1 MTLSRHFAL
10 GLLWIAPVAFA
21 GTGYKCVS
29 SSGSVSFQDKPCA
42 GTAQQQAFDYH
53 DAPPPAERPAA
64 PRPEKPDARQANE
77 APAAPPPPVA
87 APEFYTCYRFDG
99 TQYYSDTGLTRPYTV
114 PLGILGYPQTSLHR
128 AYTGPGRVG
137 LSAPESSR
145 PATVAPDSAAGRTA
159 GLSTY
164 VQDECY
170 RLGPAEACAALRS
183 EHDAVRTKAEHSFRE
198 DRPPL
203 DAREKVLAQKLAGC

>member
-1 MTLSRHFAL
+1 MTTPRHLAFCLLLAAPAAL
-10 GLLWIAPVAFA
+10 A

-29 SSGSVSFQDKPCA
+29 SSGSVSFQDRPCTS
-42 GTAQQQAFDYH
+42 TAQQEAFDYH
-53 DAPPPAERPAA
+53 DAPPPAE
-64 PRPEKPDARQANE
+64 K
-77 APAAPPPPVA
+77 PAAPPPRKPETQPTNDEPPPPPAA

-145 PATVAPDSAAGRTA
+145 PATVPPDSPAGRTA

-170 RLGPAEACAALRS
+170 RLPPDEACAAVRR

>member
-1 MTLSRHFAL
+1 MPMWRHL
-10 GLLWIAPVAFA
+10 ILCLLLVAPAVFA

-42 GTAQQQAFDYH
+42 GATQQQAFDYQ
-53 DAPPPAERPAA
+53 DAPPLPDKPPPIAAKPPEAPDEPAA
-64 PRPEKPDARQANE
+64 PP
-77 APAAPPPPVA
+77 PPPPVA
-87 APEFYTCYRFDG
+87 APDFYTCYRFDG

-114 PLGILGYPQTSLHR
+114 PLGIIGYPQTSLHQ

-145 PATVAPDSAAGRTA
+145 PATVAPDSPQARTA
-159 GLSTY
+159 AANTY
-164 VQDECY
+164 VQDQCY
-170 RLGPAEACAALRS
+170 RLPAAEACAALRS
-183 EHDAVRTKAEHSFRE
+183 EHDAVRAKAAHSFRE

-203 DAREKVLAQKLAGC
+203 DAREKVLEQKLAGC